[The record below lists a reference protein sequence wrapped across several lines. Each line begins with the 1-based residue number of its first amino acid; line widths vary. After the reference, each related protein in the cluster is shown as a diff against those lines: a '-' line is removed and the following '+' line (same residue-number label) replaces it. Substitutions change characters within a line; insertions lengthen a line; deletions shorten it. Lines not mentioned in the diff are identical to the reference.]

1 MKVWHRN
8 LVHFLCMYA
17 LFHRVIGIWTEIRI
31 EWEQTEKKQQQ
42 LKNWRKRTT
51 RENKTYWLQILLQAQ
66 MKRKTLRAYKWNSGY
81 YVLLN
86 CCLFSM
92 AFRFLFARG
101 RYINNS
107 WRLKLVWCVC
117 EMVRV
122 MCIHGLCIRYIY
134 TGAVPLVHCVP
145 HNPCHRLFAQLICI
159 LFHIQPHLFRK
170 AFRCAVCCLNWVM

>member
-1 MKVWHRN
+1 MRAN
-8 LVHFLCMYA
+8 
-17 LFHRVIGIWTEIRI
+17 
-31 EWEQTEKKQQQ
+31 EKKKQ
-42 LKNWRKRTT
+42 LKNCRKRTT

-107 WRLKLVWCVC
+107 WRLELVWCVW

-122 MCIHGLCIRYIY
+122 MCIHGLCIRYTY

-145 HNPCHRLFAQLICI
+145 HNPWHRLFAQLICI
-159 LFHIQPHLFRK
+159 SFHIQPHSFCK
-170 AFRCAVCCLNWVM
+170 ETISICCLLFELNNVMDNRWINVHKHPERICEKQ

>member
-8 LVHFLCMYA
+8 LVHFVYA
-17 LFHRVIGIWTEIRI
+17 CVCALPWSHRHLNENSYWMRAN
-31 EWEQTEKKQQQ
+31 EKKKQQ

-107 WRLKLVWCVC
+107 WRLKLVWC
-117 EMVRV
+117 MRVRWYV
-122 MCIHGLCIRYIY
+122 LCTCIHCIRIYIY
-134 TGAVPLVHCVP
+134 WCSAISSLRSPQSMP
-145 HNPCHRLFAQLICI
+145 
-159 LFHIQPHLFRK
+159 
-170 AFRCAVCCLNWVM
+170 

>member
-1 MKVWHRN
+1 MKIKGRAIFATKMKEN
-8 LVHFLCMYA
+8 ESLTSKLSPFCICA
-17 LFHRVIGIWTEIRI
+17 LFHRVIVIWTKIRI
-31 EWEQTEKKQQQ
+31 EWEQTKKKQQ
-42 LKNWRKRTT
+42 LKNCRKRTT

-107 WRLKLVWCVC
+107 WRLELVWCVC
-117 EMVRV
+117 VCVWDGTCYMYSWLVHT
-122 MCIHGLCIRYIY
+122 IYIY
-134 TGAVPLVHCVP
+134 WCSAISSLRSPQSMP
-145 HNPCHRLFAQLICI
+145 
-159 LFHIQPHLFRK
+159 
-170 AFRCAVCCLNWVM
+170 